1 MPGISATLPKNVDRR
16 LREKG
21 SVESLH
27 SAIPRFSKAA
37 EPIGRTV
44 FYSEMKNHTPVL
56 LARAIALLAAVSIL
70 SACASLAARPREA
83 AFRLASAVD
92 IDTIQQRVT
101 LPLHR
106 GYVGRRLVWYIVTE
120 SSDRVDAR
128 RRGVTWSPRLAR
140 LSGTGAVQAGSES
153 DGVIHYS
160 AGIDLSPTQAVTAAP
175 DSGFPPVV
183 ANPGSIAL
191 AGYSPFVRFSDGVI
205 LNAPIVAD
213 EYEAI
218 GRVTDL
224 NPARGTVTLRMTR
237 GYGDDRT
244 LWYIS
249 TDASA
254 PAVAAMESATYVP
267 ALAEAPGGSQ
277 GPGGRSARSG
287 IVAVVNGV
295 VPPDD
300 PERQG
305 LNSAMLTGLSALNV
319 LQNLPDGTG
328 RETAYS
334 PVWDLHM
341 ARWSAKVVA
350 AEQREKIFSWSQA
363 EALRGRGS
371 LSELGAAGV
380 AINCSV
386 MAIFVRR

>member
-1 MPGISATLPKNVDRR
+1 LQ
-16 LREKG
+16 
-21 SVESLH
+21 
-27 SAIPRFSKAA
+27 
-37 EPIGRTV
+37 
-44 FYSEMKNHTPVL
+44 
-56 LARAIALLAAVSIL
+56 
-70 SACASLAARPREA
+70 
-83 AFRLASAVD
+83 
-92 IDTIQQRVT
+92 IDTVQQRVT

-153 DGVIHYS
+153 DGVLRYS
-160 AGIDLSPTQAVTAAP
+160 AGVDFSPVHAVKAAP
-175 DSGFPPVV
+175 DSGFPPVI
-183 ANPGSIAL
+183 ANPGSVAL
-191 AGYSPFVRFSDGVI
+191 AGYAPFVRLPNGVI
-205 LNAPIVAD
+205 LNAPIIAD

-224 NPARGTVTLRMTR
+224 NAARGTVTLRITH

-267 ALAEAPGGSQ
+267 ALAAAPGGAQ
-277 GPGGRSARSG
+277 GTNGPSARSG
-287 IVAVVNGV
+287 IIAIVNGV
-295 VPPDD
+295 VAADD

-319 LQNLPDGTG
+319 LQNLADATG
-328 RETAYS
+328 RETAYT

-350 AEQREKIFSWSQA
+350 ADQREKIFSWSQA
-363 EALRGRGS
+363 EALHGRGS

-386 MAIFVRR
+386 VAIFIRR

>member
-1 MPGISATLPKNVDRR
+1 
-16 LREKG
+16 
-21 SVESLH
+21 
-27 SAIPRFSKAA
+27 
-37 EPIGRTV
+37 V
-44 FYSEMKNHTPVL
+44 FYTEMKHCTPVL

-70 SACASLAARPREA
+70 SSCASLVARPRGP
-83 AFRLASAVD
+83 AFRLASAVE

-106 GYVGRRLVWYIVTE
+106 GFVGGRLVWSIVTE

-140 LSGTGAVQAGSES
+140 LSGTGAVQAGSEN
-153 DGVIHYS
+153 DGVLHYS
-160 AGIDLSPTQAVTAAP
+160 AGIDLSPIQAVTAAP

-183 ANPGSIAL
+183 ANPGSVAL
-191 AGYSPFVRFSDGVI
+191 SGYSPFVRLPDGVI
-205 LNAPIVAD
+205 LNAPIIAD

-224 NPARGTVTLRMTR
+224 SPARGTVTLRMTR
-237 GYGDDRT
+237 GYGDEQT

-267 ALAEAPGGSQ
+267 ALAAAPNGAQ
-277 GPGGRSARSG
+277 GANGPSARSG
-287 IVAVVNGV
+287 IIAVVNGV
-295 VPPDD
+295 VSADD

-305 LNSAMLTGLSALNV
+305 LNSALLTGLSALNV
-319 LQNLPDGTG
+319 LQNLPDGMG
-328 RETAYS
+328 RETAYT
-334 PVWDLHM
+334 PLWDLHM

-350 AEQREKIFSWSQA
+350 ADQREKIFSWSQA
-363 EALRGRGS
+363 EALHGRGS

-380 AINCSV
+380 VINCSI